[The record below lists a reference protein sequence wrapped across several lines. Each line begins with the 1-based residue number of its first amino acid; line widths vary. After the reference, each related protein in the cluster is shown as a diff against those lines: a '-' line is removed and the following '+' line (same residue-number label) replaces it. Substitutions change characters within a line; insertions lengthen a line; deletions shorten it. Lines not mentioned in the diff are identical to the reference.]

1 MPLVRDDYEP
11 MDIEQLPDF
20 FDDMKKAAEVLCK
33 DFPFVRVDFFVA
45 KGTYYFAELTF
56 TPSGGMMPFNPNKY
70 DLEWGENMDI
80 SKIQEKNI
88 RGGYDDVVMCI
99 SRFPAVNELAREVA

>member
-20 FDDMKKAAEVLCK
+20 FDDMKKAADVLCK

-45 KGTYYFAELTF
+45 NGTYYFAELTF
-56 TPSGGMMPFNPNKY
+56 TPSGGMMPFNPDKF
-70 DLEWGENMDI
+70 DLEWGNMLDI
-80 SKIQEKNI
+80 S
-88 RGGYDDVVMCI
+88 
-99 SRFPAVNELAREVA
+99 ELRMNYGKR